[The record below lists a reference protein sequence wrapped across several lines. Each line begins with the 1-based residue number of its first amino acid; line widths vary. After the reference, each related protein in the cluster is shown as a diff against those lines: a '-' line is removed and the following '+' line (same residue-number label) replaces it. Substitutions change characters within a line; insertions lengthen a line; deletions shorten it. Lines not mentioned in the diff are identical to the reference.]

1 MLVKLKFLERS
12 KKQVLNKL
20 PFFIPCIFTFLNCIF
35 GFCSILRSFDGDCKG
50 AAFFIILAALADS
63 LDGRLARALGSTSYL
78 GTELDSLCDA
88 ISFCLAPSLLL
99 YSWFRL
105 EYVVS
110 FLNLAFL
117 AFYICAGIY
126 RLAKF
131 NIEGCLHEAYFSGLP
146 TTISAL
152 FIASFCFYNSSGVS
166 SLILYKYVNIGI
178 FILGYLMLS
187 SFKFY
192 SFKKT
197 KLLNQYFRNSW
208 YMKGCLALSIGAV
221 LGLYRYPLMLFFLL
235 AYILS
240 NLIYQISVI
249 ISVKCS

>member
-1 MLVKLKFLERS
+1 MLIKLKFLERS
-12 KKQVLNKL
+12 RKQVLKKL
-20 PFFIPCIFTFLNCIF
+20 PFFIPCFFTFMNCIF

-50 AAFFIILAALADS
+50 AALFIILAALADA
-63 LDGRLARALGSTSYL
+63 LDGRLARAFGSTSYF

-88 ISFCLAPSLLL
+88 ISFCLAPSVLL

-110 FLNLAFL
+110 FLNIAFL
-117 AFYICAGIY
+117 AFYICAGVY

-131 NIEGCLHEAYFSGLP
+131 NIEGSLQETYFSGLP

-152 FIASFCFYNSSGVS
+152 CIASFCFYNSSGEGALV
-166 SLILYKYVNIGI
+166 IYKYSNVGI
-178 FILGYLMLS
+178 FTLGYLMLS

-197 KLLNQYFRNSW
+197 KLFNHYFRNSW
-208 YMKGCLALSIGAV
+208 FMKMGLVLILAIV
-221 LGLYRYPLMLFFLL
+221 CGLHRYPLILFGIIT
-235 AYILS
+235 YILS
-240 NLIYQISVI
+240 NLIYQISLI
-249 ISVKCS
+249 ISHKFR